1 MNTAQEKRIAALDE
15 EFTLVANER
24 NRLSEFLVKMQK
36 MIEKSI
42 NSKMIIE
49 KNADMLKK
57 IIDDSYTDTIALL
70 REQNE
75 NIKDE
80 MEKELNFI
88 KEEAC
93 IVKGSLESEIK
104 NLRAMNDGLNNH
116 IFSQEE
122 QLSHLSQQL
131 KSRKEIHEKEILQ
144 LRSEISILKMASK
157 QPGNLNEEK
166 LSLSKELAR
175 ISSMVNKKDEESRK
189 LFFDKIKVIE
199 ELVLLKKSTQAE
211 NLSYEDFLN
220 KNSDLDLNIIS
231 DEIKNLKQS
240 EEEREKLFKQEKEA
254 LNTVLAKV
262 KNSIKTIQ
270 QASENEAQSLAQELA
285 LINHKYQVLQADK
298 DCLQKQRDEAL
309 LRITKN
315 KGVDKTTKVDLI
327 KLLEFMKSQEMQR
340 NKLFSNDKQL
350 IRK

>member
-93 IVKGSLESEIK
+93 ILKGSLESEIK

-211 NLSYEDFLN
+211 NLNYEDFLN
-220 KNSDLDLNIIS
+220 KNLDLNIIS

-254 LNTVLAKV
+254 LNIVLSKV

-298 DCLQKQRDEAL
+298 NCLQKQRDEAL

-315 KGVDKTTKVDLI
+315 KGVDKTRDIPKHQKIITLRKVC
-327 KLLEFMKSQEMQR
+327 
-340 NKLFSNDKQL
+340 
-350 IRK
+350 